1 MPPHWQG
8 MKHTAYSPLYVRDF
22 SRAVMEPH
30 TGDQISVEC
39 DTWQGCL
46 PGFEPVVPESLD
58 VSLGNPTCC
67 LDDETIPN
75 LKLAALFPWNVPS
88 DEWNIQPC
96 WISTLTG
103 CFY

>member
-1 MPPHWQG
+1 
-8 MKHTAYSPLYVRDF
+8 MKRAASLPLSVGDF
-22 SRAVMEPH
+22 SKATTEQH
-30 TGDQISVEC
+30 TGDQPSVKC
-39 DTWQGCL
+39 DTWQGRL

-58 VSLGNPTCC
+58 VSLGNATCC

-75 LKLAALFPWNVPS
+75 LKPAALFLWNVPP
-88 DEWNIQPC
+88 DEWNSRPC